1 MYSARRLI
9 RLPEFPPIW
18 RESRIGLEYLSLL
31 RHPAW
36 RGENVPQGDGQPV
49 LLVSGLLAG
58 DPSLKVMAR
67 WLKQNGYRP
76 CRAGIASN
84 VDCSERTLGR
94 LERRLEIL
102 AERDGMKVAIVGQS
116 RGGGFAK
123 VLAARRPELVSGI
136 VTLGSP
142 LIGALS
148 INPVVRAQV
157 LGLGTLGTFGVPGLM
172 RHSCLRG
179 NCCTEFWE
187 QHRSAVPKDV
197 GFVSVYSK
205 SDGIVKWRSCLDPC
219 AEHVEVRASHCG
231 MAVSGETYA
240 VIGDALGEF
249 GVQKAGRRRPT
260 KAKPKRHLR
269 VAA

>member
-1 MYSARRLI
+1 MI

-18 RESRIGLEYLSLL
+18 RESRIGLEYLGLL

-36 RGENVPQGDGQPV
+36 RGDDVPEGEGQPV
-49 LLVSGLLAG
+49 LLISGLLAG
-58 DPSLKVMAR
+58 DPSLKTMAG
-67 WLKQNGYRP
+67 WLKRNGYRP

-84 VDCSERTLGR
+84 VDCSERTLSR

-142 LIGALS
+142 LIGALN
-148 INPVVRAQV
+148 INPIVRAQV
-157 LGLGTLGTFGVPGLM
+157 LAMGTLGTLGVPGLM

-179 NCCTEFWE
+179 DCCTEFWE
-187 QHRSAVPKDV
+187 HHRGGFPKDV

-219 AEHVEVRASHCG
+219 AEHVEVHASHCG
-231 MAVSGETYA
+231 MAVHGDTYR
-240 VIGDALGEF
+240 VVGDALGNF
-249 GVQKAGRRRPT
+249 GRRKAGRRAKS

-269 VAA
+269 IAA

>member
-18 RESRIGLEYLSLL
+18 RESRIGFEYLGLL

-36 RGENVPQGDGQPV
+36 RGDDVPQGKGQPV
-49 LLVSGLLAG
+49 LLISGLLAG
-58 DPSLKVMAR
+58 DPSLKTMAS
-67 WLKQNGYRP
+67 WLKRMGYRP

-102 AERDGMKVAIVGQS
+102 AEREGTKVAIVGQS

-123 VLAARRPELVSGI
+123 VLASRRPELVSGI

-148 INPVVRAQV
+148 ISPLVHAQV
-157 LGLGTLGTFGVPGLM
+157 LTMGALGTLGVPGLM

-179 NCCTEFWE
+179 DCCTEFWE
-187 QHRSAVPKDV
+187 HHRGPFPEGL

-205 SDGIVKWRSCLDPC
+205 RDGIVKWRSCLDPS
-219 AEHVEVRASHCG
+219 AEHVEVTASHCG
-231 MAVSGETYA
+231 MAVHGDTYRA
-240 VIGDALGEF
+240 VGDALGQF
-249 GVQKAGRRRPT
+249 GVQRAGRRRRA